1 MRPALLRLLKRPS
14 AVSVLD
20 SLISKSI
27 SIEQLESK
35 NKCLRCS
42 LRRVHQNASARHWE
56 VDEPRNETSTHLNQ
70 SPTSRPYSFHV
81 YNIQSPQNT
90 GHDCTMR
97 QDNAPTSSMANN
109 DASLRLDL
117 QPDKLEFESDIG
129 HTQDMG
135 SRLVDD
141 PAYRQRMDLWEQLL
155 RYRQRHYGD
164 RGTLDIWIA
173 LTDRVDGVDLPVVGE
188 QADFF
193 WHSFVDL
200 GLKREVI
207 MGEIMAYAMELWKET
222 GSRWD
227 KFYEVVVGGYLERGM
242 IQHAIR
248 WHKKLQ
254 YPHLSC
260 PNDIMRVFEPALT
273 MINGSTKIVLP
284 TTTTRRSVSPG
295 ISAFK
300 SICRL
305 TDGHQI
311 YGRVIS
317 QLLNLGRVEDAFS
330 LHSFLVERH
339 DHPQTYEEILPLLEC
354 AKELSPRKFYELQAY
369 SKDRFPD
376 RMTSAEGSAPAE
388 EDDKREPSGIAWLQ
402 EKPFKDE
409 LGARLFATKA
419 LAFETTVA
427 GLRMFGVQ
435 AIGPQSLREMAVR
448 AQGSQDIIA
457 RLRELH
463 RAGISIGDSVFARLI
478 RKLASENRNIL
489 LSDLLHSDQHPDVLE
504 DAVMQESLLIS
515 YYIARDWRPYNMT
528 LAILTEILDDGSKL
542 SNIHFRKFI
551 ASGEWA
557 SASKI
562 VDEMTLNG
570 QKLTQESV
578 DFMVKHTLTPRRP
591 GVGPI
596 QGTDVPSS
604 KEVSFVFRV
613 LQRVVPMG
621 TSVSPDLWIEMLKR
635 LGMTNHWDELRR
647 CCLWLARQYSAGP
660 KPSDAVSFIINST
673 DQPRRE
679 ADGVARNDGDRML
692 QAVFSK
698 NMQAAIVAWGFKMRV
713 SPNPDHKSY
722 SALGVENLVPW
733 VRGLVLLRELE
744 HNGIRLWHSWIRRAC
759 RHRLAV
765 LFGHSRQSS
774 RHMNRMLRREC
785 PYSPE
790 RVIADIDRV
799 WGHPPLFSGQQ
810 DDLSQLVNPPS
821 SNMSQRRTGRTLW
834 REARLKGAAFVKTK

>member
-1 MRPALLRLLKRPS
+1 
-14 AVSVLD
+14 
-20 SLISKSI
+20 
-27 SIEQLESK
+27 
-35 NKCLRCS
+35 
-42 LRRVHQNASARHWE
+42 
-56 VDEPRNETSTHLNQ
+56 
-70 SPTSRPYSFHV
+70 
-81 YNIQSPQNT
+81 
-90 GHDCTMR
+90 MR
-97 QDNAPTSSMANN
+97 QDNAPTSSMANK
-109 DASLRLDL
+109 DASLRFDL
-117 QPDKLEFESDIG
+117 QPDKLDFESDIG
-129 HTQDMG
+129 HTQDIG
-135 SRLVDD
+135 TRLVDD
-141 PAYRQRMDLWEQLL
+141 PVYRQRLDLWEQLL

-173 LTDRVDGVDLPVVGE
+173 LTDRVEGVDLPVVGE

-207 MGEIMAYAMELWKET
+207 MGEVLAYALELWKRT

-227 KFYEVVVGGYLERGM
+227 KFYEVVVGGYLERSM
-242 IQHAIR
+242 TQHAIR

-254 YPHLSC
+254 HPHLSC
-260 PNDIMRVFEPALT
+260 PNDIMKVFYPALT
-273 MINGSTKIVLP
+273 MINESTKIVLP
-284 TTTTRRSVSPG
+284 TTITRRSVSPG

-300 SICRL
+300 NICRF

-311 YGRVIS
+311 YGCAIP
-317 QLLNLGRVEDAFS
+317 QLLKLGRVEDAFS

-339 DHPQTYEEILPLLEC
+339 DHPRIYEEIQPLLQC

-369 SKDRFPD
+369 SKCRFPD
-376 RMTSAEGSAPAE
+376 RATSAEESAPAK
-388 EDDKREPSGIAWLQ
+388 EDDTRESSGKVWLQ

-448 AQGSQDIIA
+448 AQGSQDIVA

-478 RKLASENRNIL
+478 RKLASENRDIL

-528 LAILTEILDDGSKL
+528 LAILTEIFDDGSKL

-557 SASKI
+557 SASKML
-562 VDEMTLNG
+562 DEMTLNG
-570 QKLTQESV
+570 QKLAKESV
-578 DFMVKHTLTPRRP
+578 DFMIKHTLTPRRP
-591 GVGPI
+591 GVGPV
-596 QGTDVPSS
+596 QGTDVSSS

-647 CCLWLARQYSAGP
+647 CCLWLARQYSAAP
-660 KPSDAVSFIINST
+660 KPSDAVSLIINST
-673 DQPRRE
+673 DRPRCGAGGAPR
-679 ADGVARNDGDRML
+679 DDGDRML

-713 SPNPDHKSY
+713 SPNPDHEGY
-722 SALGVENLVPW
+722 SALGLENLVPW

-799 WGHPPLFSGQQ
+799 WGNPPLFNGQQ
-810 DDLSQLVNPPS
+810 DDDLSQLVNPPS

>member
-1 MRPALLRLLKRPS
+1 
-14 AVSVLD
+14 
-20 SLISKSI
+20 
-27 SIEQLESK
+27 
-35 NKCLRCS
+35 
-42 LRRVHQNASARHWE
+42 
-56 VDEPRNETSTHLNQ
+56 
-70 SPTSRPYSFHV
+70 
-81 YNIQSPQNT
+81 
-90 GHDCTMR
+90 
-97 QDNAPTSSMANN
+97 MANN

-562 VDEMTLNG
+562 VDEMT
-570 QKLTQESV
+570 
-578 DFMVKHTLTPRRP
+578 
-591 GVGPI
+591 
-596 QGTDVPSS
+596 
-604 KEVSFVFRV
+604 
-613 LQRVVPMG
+613 
-621 TSVSPDLWIEMLKR
+621 
-635 LGMTNHWDELRR
+635 
-647 CCLWLARQYSAGP
+647 
-660 KPSDAVSFIINST
+660 
-673 DQPRRE
+673 
-679 ADGVARNDGDRML
+679 
-692 QAVFSK
+692 
-698 NMQAAIVAWGFKMRV
+698 
-713 SPNPDHKSY
+713 SY
-722 SALGVENLVPW
+722 SASTRSWTNPRNRCPIQQRSFVCFPCFAA
-733 VRGLVLLRELE
+733 RRS
-744 HNGIRLWHSWIRRAC
+744 NGYIRVS
-759 RHRLAV
+759 
-765 LFGHSRQSS
+765 
-774 RHMNRMLRREC
+774 
-785 PYSPE
+785 
-790 RVIADIDRV
+790 
-799 WGHPPLFSGQQ
+799 
-810 DDLSQLVNPPS
+810 
-821 SNMSQRRTGRTLW
+821 
-834 REARLKGAAFVKTK
+834 

>member
-1 MRPALLRLLKRPS
+1 
-14 AVSVLD
+14 
-20 SLISKSI
+20 
-27 SIEQLESK
+27 
-35 NKCLRCS
+35 
-42 LRRVHQNASARHWE
+42 
-56 VDEPRNETSTHLNQ
+56 
-70 SPTSRPYSFHV
+70 
-81 YNIQSPQNT
+81 
-90 GHDCTMR
+90 
-97 QDNAPTSSMANN
+97 MANN

-317 QLLNLGRVEDAFS
+317 QLLNLGRLEDAFS

-354 AKELSPRKFYELQAY
+354 AKELNPRKFYELQAY

-562 VDEMTLNG
+562 VDEMTLN
-570 QKLTQESV
+570 
-578 DFMVKHTLTPRRP
+578 
-591 GVGPI
+591 
-596 QGTDVPSS
+596 DVPSS